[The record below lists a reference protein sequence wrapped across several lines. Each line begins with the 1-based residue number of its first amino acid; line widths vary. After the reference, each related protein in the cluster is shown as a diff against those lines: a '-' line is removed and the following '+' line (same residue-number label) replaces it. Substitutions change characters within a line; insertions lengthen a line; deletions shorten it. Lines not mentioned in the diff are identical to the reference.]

1 MIREDAMSSWARV
14 ILAVDW
20 IARIRCLTAR
30 SCAPMLCLPCL
41 LRPRPRRDAPD
52 HRVVANVARLHG
64 LLRLLDHEHP
74 AAGDLEAA
82 AEVLHGV
89 LERRF
94 GVLVQ
99 FPGGAD
105 RLIDTGVLAAQRA
118 EELVFEPADV
128 LDRHVVQVAPGAH
141 PPGD

>member
-20 IARIRCLTAR
+20 MARIRCLTAR
-30 SCAPMLCLPCL
+30 SCAPMLCLPRL
-41 LRPRPRRDAPD
+41 PRLRLRRLRRLRRDAPG
-52 HRVVANVARLHG
+52 HRVAFDLVLFHR
-64 LLRLLDHEHP
+64 LLRLVGHQHP

-82 AEVLHGV
+82 AEVRDRV
-89 LERRF
+89 LERRG

-105 RLIDTGVLAAQRA
+105 RLIDAWVRA
-118 EELVFEPADV
+118 
-128 LDRHVVQVAPGAH
+128 
-141 PPGD
+141 

>member
-1 MIREDAMSSWARV
+1 MIREDAISSWARV

-20 IARIRCLTAR
+20 MARIRCLTAR
-30 SCAPMLCLPCL
+30 SCAPMLCLPRL
-41 LRPRPRRDAPD
+41 LRLPPRRDAPD
-52 HRVVANVARLHG
+52 HRVAADVTLLHG
-64 LLRLLDHEHP
+64 LLPLLDHQHP

-82 AEVLHGV
+82 AEVLYGV

-118 EELVFEPADV
+118 EELVFEPADI
-128 LDRHVVQVAPGAH
+128 LDRHVVQVARGTH
-141 PPGD
+141 PH